1 MIELTESTSAPTTA
15 PASGP
20 DTPISSVFCAV
31 FAHLGLWGGM
41 LVILMLLA
49 EGAKS
54 PQAAVTALS
63 AMLSSL
69 PLFAIAAHLR
79 QQAVTNH
86 LLEKIANK
94 N

>member
-1 MIELTESTSAPTTA
+1 MIELTESTSEPTTA

-20 DTPISSVFCAV
+20 DTPTSSVFCAV

-41 LVILMLLA
+41 FVILMSLITQ
-49 EGAKS
+49 S

-86 LLEKIANK
+86 LLKKIANK
-94 N
+94 K